1 MSVTVAIPLHS
12 SAVWMDNIVAN
23 VTALP
28 AEVTEVILSDRT
40 CLDDSAA
47 QLRTRLASDPR
58 VVVVAEP
65 RGLTWTEH
73 CQLLIEEATGDLF
86 TLLPHDDVFDPSW
99 VPTLLQA
106 LEAHPEAM
114 LAYGR
119 LEKVEPDGVT
129 PADDWPPPAFPPH
142 GAVTSGWKAL
152 EAYLDGSLW
161 IPFRGLM
168 RRREVLESGIR
179 LRSPDAFPGRC
190 SWILV
195 DSLWVFSIALH
206 SGLVYDDRT
215 VTRKR
220 IHPGSATAMSR
231 RGRPGGRHRP
241 GAAVLRRYGPG
252 GMTGVAMAAALWVDW
267 LRRGARY
274 LLNVCLEKLKPQG
287 GFRGPGRRP

>member
-1 MSVTVAIPLHS
+1 MSVTVAIPLHL
-12 SAVWMDNIVAN
+12 SAPWVDNIVAN

-28 AEVTEVILSDRT
+28 ADVTEVLLSDRT
-40 CLDDSAA
+40 CLDDAA
-47 QLRTRLASDPR
+47 DQLRSRFANDPR

-65 RGLTWTEH
+65 RDLTWTEH
-73 CQLLIEEATGDLF
+73 CQLLIEEARGDLV

-99 VPTLLQA
+99 VPILREA
-106 LEAHPEAM
+106 LEAHPEAL

-129 PADDWPPPAFPPH
+129 PAAGWTPPALPPP
-142 GAVTSGWKAL
+142 GEVTTGWQAL
-152 EAYLDGSLW
+152 EAYLDGLLW
-161 IPFRGLM
+161 VPFRGLV
-168 RRREVLESGIR
+168 RRKELLDSGIR
-179 LRSPDAFPGRC
+179 LRSPDAFPGNC

-195 DSLWVFSIALH
+195 DSLWVFSMALH
-206 SGLVYDDRT
+206 SGLVHDDRT
-215 VTRKR
+215 VTWKR

-252 GMTGVAMAAALWVDW
+252 GLAGVAMTAHLWVDW
-267 LRRGARY
+267 ARRGVRY
-274 LLNVCLEKLKPQG
+274 LAQAWQERRRSPV